1 MQRVMKN
8 EELSEIPHNCAVDD
22 IITQTDAFGR
32 KAEQS
37 QLSRVETCE
46 VTNRRTCMVPMVQNV

>member
-1 MQRVMKN
+1 MQPIMRN

-22 IITQTDAFGR
+22 IITQRDAFGQ

-37 QLSRVETCE
+37 QLSRIETCE
-46 VTNRRTCMVPMVQNV
+46 VTNRRTCAVPMVQNV